1 MKCQRQNI
9 RKTPETQGF
18 RRFLQVENR
27 GFEPVLILLKKPQTQ
42 GFPYFIAIF
51 IGIFNYPINFRQVFF
66 PITPSG
72 FSLYAF

>member
-1 MKCQRQNI
+1 M
-9 RKTPETQGF
+9 
-18 RRFLQVENR
+18 ENR

-42 GFPYFIAIF
+42 GFLYFIAIF
-51 IGIFNYPINFRQVFF
+51 IGIFNYPISFRQVFF

>member
-1 MKCQRQNI
+1 M
-9 RKTPETQGF
+9 RKSQMNAKEKGMLKSQHSF
-18 RRFLQVENR
+18 VKVENR

-51 IGIFNYPINFRQVFF
+51 IGIFNYPISFRQVFF

>member
-51 IGIFNYPINFRQVFF
+51 IGIFNYPISSRQVFF